1 MAKTGNESKYPNRA
15 GKTSDLQ
22 TQREMNINAQ
32 PNNMIDNWIE
42 NSSGPALL
50 IRQASELAIRVI
62 ENVGNNVKGHSHEI
76 DDKSAIEIKM
86 AGDDAEYSADET
98 NCGRREIEPR
108 KKLRQTETDPPIEE
122 KIDNSFELARF
133 VGPVD
138 RPRRF

>member
-1 MAKTGNESKYPNRA
+1 MAKTGGQSKYPNRA

-32 PNNMIDNWIE
+32 PNNVIDNWIE
-42 NSSGPALL
+42 NPPGPALL
-50 IRQASELAIRVI
+50 IREARELTIRVI
-62 ENVGNNVKGHSHEI
+62 ENIRDNVKKHSDQI

-98 NCGRREIEPR
+98 NCGRREIQSR
-108 KKLRQTETDPPIEE
+108 KKLRQTETDSPIEE

>member
-1 MAKTGNESKYPNRA
+1 VAHTGGETEYPNRA
-15 GKTSDLQ
+15 RKTSDLQ

-32 PNNMIDNWIE
+32 PNNMIDNRIE
-42 NSSGPALL
+42 NPSGPALL

-62 ENVGNNVKGHSHEI
+62 ENIGNNVKGHSHEI
-76 DDKSAIEIKM
+76 DGKSPIKIKM

-98 NCGRREIEPR
+98 NCGRREIQSR
-108 KKLRQTETDPPIEE
+108 KKLRQTETDSPIEE